1 MKKFLKKRAGKF
13 ALATCVLLMAM
24 LLVTSCSEK
33 MIFMKS
39 EVVPGAEGTVK
50 IKNDKNNN
58 YHINL
63 DVVNLASP
71 EMLTPSKKEYVV
83 WLVSGD
89 EVRKIGRLNSS
100 RSTMSKTLKG
110 SLETLSTIKPQGFI
124 ITAEDN
130 TDVTTP
136 GNIVVLQTR

>member
-1 MKKFLKKRAGKF
+1 MKTSIQKRAG
-13 ALATCVLLMAM
+13 LA
-24 LLVTSCSEK
+24 LLVSIAVVLSLIFNSSCSQK
-33 MIFMKS
+33 MTFRKS
-39 EVVPGAEGTVK
+39 EVVPGAQGTIK
-50 IKNDKNNN
+50 IRNDKNNN

-83 WLVSGD
+83 WLINGD

-100 RSTMSKTLKG
+100 RSAMSQTLKG
-110 SLETLSTIKPQGFI
+110 SLETLSTIEPQGFM

-136 GNIVVLQTR
+136 GKVVVLRTR